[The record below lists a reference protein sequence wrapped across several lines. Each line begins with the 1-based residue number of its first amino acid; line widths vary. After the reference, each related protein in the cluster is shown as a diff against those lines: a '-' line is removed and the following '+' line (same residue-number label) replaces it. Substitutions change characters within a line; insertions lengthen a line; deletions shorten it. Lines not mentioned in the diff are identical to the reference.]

1 LDKRQIRSAIE
12 AIVNNI
18 ILEVNDLHTS
28 FFTRKG
34 IVKAVDG
41 VTFHVREGE
50 TLGIVGESGCG
61 KSVTALSVL
70 RLLQE
75 PGGRVVAGQIL
86 LEGRNLLDLS
96 RKEMRAIRG
105 RVVSMILQDPMTSLN
120 PVYSIG
126 DQIAEAVRLH
136 QKLPKDK
143 IRDEVISALR
153 LVRIPSP
160 EMILGQ
166 HPFQLSG
173 GMRQRV
179 VGAIAMSCHPRLL
192 IADEPTTALDATI
205 QAQYIALFK
214 EIQQKTN
221 VAIMFITHDF
231 GVVADMCHRVA
242 VMYAGKIVETASTS
256 AIFKAPRHP
265 YTAALIESV
274 PRLEQRN
281 DRLFSIDGQPP
292 SLIDLPRG
300 CRFQPRCTVALPICQ
315 EQEPPTKDIGDN
327 HSVSCW
333 RVE

>member
-1 LDKRQIRSAIE
+1 MNRT
-12 AIVNNI
+12 
-18 ILEVNDLHTS
+18 ILQVEDLRTF

-34 IVKAVDG
+34 VVKAVDG
-41 VTFHVREGE
+41 VSFSVSEGE

-61 KSVTALSVL
+61 KTVTGLSIL
-70 RLLQE
+70 RLLPE
-75 PGGRVVAGQIL
+75 PGGKIVAGKIMLEGMNL
-86 LEGRNLLDLS
+86 LELS
-96 RKEMRAIRG
+96 KKKMRTIRG
-105 RVVSMILQDPMTSLN
+105 GMVSMILQDPMTSLN

-126 DQIAEAVRLH
+126 DQIAEAVKLH
-136 QKLPKDK
+136 QNLPKEK
-143 IRDEVISALR
+143 IREEVISALR
-153 LVRIPSP
+153 LVRIPAP
-160 EMILGQ
+160 EMILDQ

-179 VGAIAMSCHPRLL
+179 GGAIAMSCHPRLL

-256 AIFKAPRHP
+256 VIFKAPRHP
-265 YTAALIESV
+265 YTIALIESV
-274 PRLEQRN
+274 PRLDRKNE
-281 DRLFSIDGQPP
+281 RLFSIDGQPP
-292 SLIDLPRG
+292 SMISLPEG
-300 CRFQPRCTVALPICQ
+300 CRFYPRCSVALPVCR
-315 EQEPPTKDIGDN
+315 EEEPPERETDGS

>member
-1 LDKRQIRSAIE
+1 VNTAILQVE
-12 AIVNNI
+12 
-18 ILEVNDLHTS
+18 DLRTF

-34 IVKAVDG
+34 VVKAVDG
-41 VTFHVREGE
+41 VSFNVHEGE

-75 PGGRVVAGQIL
+75 PGGRVVSGKIVL
-86 LEGRNLLDLS
+86 DGKNLLDLS
-96 RKEMRAIRG
+96 KEEMRSIRG

-126 DQIAEAVRLH
+126 DQVAEAVRLH
-136 QKLPKDK
+136 QNLPKDK
-143 IRDEVISALR
+143 IREEVISALR
-153 LVRIPSP
+153 LVKIPSP
-160 EMILGQ
+160 EMILDQ

-214 EIQQKTN
+214 EIQQKTD

-265 YTAALIESV
+265 YTIALIESV
-274 PRLEQRN
+274 PRLDRKDE
-281 DRLFSIDGQPP
+281 RLFSIDGQPP
-292 SLIDLPRG
+292 SLMNLPQG
-300 CRFQPRCTVALPICQ
+300 CRFRPRCSVALPVCAEEEPQ
-315 EQEPPTKDIGDN
+315 EKEIGAS
-327 HSVSCW
+327 HCVSCW
-333 RVE
+333 RVQ

>member
-1 LDKRQIRSAIE
+1 
-12 AIVNNI
+12 VNNT
-18 ILEVNDLHTS
+18 ILEVEDLRTS

-34 IVKAVDG
+34 VVRAVDG
-41 VTFHVREGE
+41 VSFSIQAGE

-61 KSVTALSVL
+61 KTVTGLSIL
-70 RLLQE
+70 RLLPE
-75 PGGRVVAGQIL
+75 PGGRIVGGKVV
-86 LEGRNLLDLS
+86 LEGTNLVDLS
-96 RKEMRAIRG
+96 MKEMRAIRG
-105 RVVSMILQDPMTSLN
+105 SVASMILQDPMTSLN
-120 PVYSIG
+120 PVYTIG
-126 DQIAEAVRLH
+126 NQIAEAVRLH
-136 QKLPKDK
+136 QDLPKEK
-143 IRDEVISALR
+143 IREEVISALR

-160 EMILGQ
+160 EMILDQ

-242 VMYAGKIVETASTS
+242 VMYAGKIVETATTRG
-256 AIFKAPRHP
+256 IFKAPRHP
-265 YTAALIESV
+265 YTVALIESV
-274 PRLEQRN
+274 PRLDQKS
-281 DRLFSIDGQPP
+281 DRLFSIEGQPP
-292 SLIDLPRG
+292 SLINLPEG
-300 CRFQPRCTVALPICQ
+300 CRFQPRCSAALPICR
-315 EQEPPTKDIGDN
+315 EQEPQEKEIGDR

-333 RVE
+333 GVK